1 MHHVNGM
8 SVVLGC
14 VSLLIIVISRK
25 IAPKFPMVVVVMVAG
40 VLLTKYA
47 SIEQYGVRM
56 LADVKNGLPSF
67 RLPDPGRVNM
77 TQSSRKRTYRGSGG
91 DGRNTA
97 F

>member
-56 LADVKNGLPSF
+56 LADVKNGLRHFVCRIRRSKH
-67 RLPDPGRVNM
+67 DAGR
-77 TQSSRKRTYRGSGG
+77 RKRTYRGSGG

>member
-1 MHHVNGM
+1 M
-8 SVVLGC
+8 C
-14 VSLLIIVISRK
+14 FFADIVISRK

-47 SIEQYGVRM
+47 SLGQYGVRM
-56 LADVKNGLPSF
+56 LADVKNGLPFISSAGS
-67 RLPDPGRVNM
+67 GR
-77 TQSSRKRTYRGSGG
+77 SKHDAGRRKRTYRGSGG